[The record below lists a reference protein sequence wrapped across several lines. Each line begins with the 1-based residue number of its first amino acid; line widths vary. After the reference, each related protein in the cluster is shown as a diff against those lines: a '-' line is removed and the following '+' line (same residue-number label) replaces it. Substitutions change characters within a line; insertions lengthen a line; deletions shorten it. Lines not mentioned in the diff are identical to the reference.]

1 MDGSVATLVRA
12 STSPAQ
18 QAGREGRVVIGGIR
32 ERVTMESFLDL
43 LRDNST
49 VTGRLVTTI
58 VMVIAAVVVGTAGGR
73 LVGWRLS
80 DAYTRYYVRKAV
92 HYVTFIVLLI
102 ALAVVWRPFAG
113 RVGVVLGLAA
123 AGIAFA
129 MQEVIG
135 ALAGWVSILTGRQ
148 FRVGDRIQMGGVRGD
163 VLDITPLRTT
173 VLEIGSNSEA
183 SSWVR
188 GRQYTGRTVSIS
200 NKAVFNEPVYN
211 STAALDHLWEE
222 LTLTISY
229 RDDWRLAE
237 QILRE
242 EAQRASASQGARQAM
257 TEMRRRYPVGRTEV
271 EPRVFVRATDNWI
284 ELSARF
290 VVPVREARAVKDTV
304 TRTVLDRLAEASIPI
319 ASATQDVT
327 VRRVAAEEG

>member
-1 MDGSVATLVRA
+1 MDA
-12 STSPAQ
+12 
-18 QAGREGRVVIGGIR
+18 
-32 ERVTMESFLDL
+32 FLDL
-43 LRDNST
+43 LRDNTT
-49 VTGRLVTTI
+49 VTGRLVTTM
-58 VMVIAAVVVGTAGGR
+58 VMVIAAVLLGTAAGR
-73 LVGWRLS
+73 LVRWRVG
-80 DAYTRYYVRKAV
+80 DPYTRYYARKAV
-92 HYVTFIVLLI
+92 HYVTFAVLLV
-102 ALAVVWRPFAG
+102 ALAVLWRPFAG

-135 ALAGWVSILTGRQ
+135 ALAGWASILTGRQ

-173 VLEIGSNSEA
+173 VLEIGSSSDTA
-183 SSWVR
+183 SWVR

-200 NKAVFNEPVYN
+200 NKAVFSEPVYN

-237 QILRE
+237 TILRE
-242 EAQRASASQGARQAM
+242 EAQRASSSQVAQQAI

-271 EPRVFVRATDNWI
+271 QPRVFVRATDNWI

-290 VVPVREARAVKDTV
+290 VVPVREARAVKDAV

-327 VRRVAAEEG
+327 VRPAGTAEDV